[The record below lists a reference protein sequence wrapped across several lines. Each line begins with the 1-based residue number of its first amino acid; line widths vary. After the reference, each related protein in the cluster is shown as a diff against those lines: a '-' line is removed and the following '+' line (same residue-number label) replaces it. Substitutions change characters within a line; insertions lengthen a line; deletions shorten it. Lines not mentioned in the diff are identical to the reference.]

1 MLETSPH
8 ESFGANTHP
17 QGLLNGGSDVAESD
31 QARDGAPMGHGQKQR
46 DVIQMSPAEIDE
58 FLAGRRSMSM
68 ATVNKDGSIHMI
80 AMWYG
85 FLEGCVAIESKAKAQ
100 KILNLRRNPNITMMV
115 EDGDYYDELRG
126 VMITGT
132 AEIVDDPDRVFAL
145 GVSVFERY
153 TMPYTE
159 AMKPAVLQML
169 NKRVVVKVTPKK
181 IASWDHGKLG
191 LPSMRPKA

>member
-1 MLETSPH
+1 MADNDKDNDKQDRST
-8 ESFGANTHP
+8 A
-17 QGLLNGGSDVAESD
+17 
-31 QARDGAPMGHGQKQR
+31 MGHGQKQR
-46 DVIQMSPAEIDE
+46 DLIAMSQTEIDE
-58 FLAGRRSMSM
+58 FLNGRRSMSM

-85 FLEGCVAIESKAKAQ
+85 FLEGCIAIESKAKAQ
-100 KILNLRRNPNITMMV
+100 KVLNLRRNANITMMV

-132 AEIVDDPDRVFAL
+132 AEIIDDPARMFEA

-153 TMPYTE
+153 TMPYSE

-169 NKRVVVKVTPKK
+169 HKRVVVKVTPTKV
-181 IASWDHGKLG
+181 ASWDHRKLG
-191 LPSMRPKA
+191 LPPMRPKV